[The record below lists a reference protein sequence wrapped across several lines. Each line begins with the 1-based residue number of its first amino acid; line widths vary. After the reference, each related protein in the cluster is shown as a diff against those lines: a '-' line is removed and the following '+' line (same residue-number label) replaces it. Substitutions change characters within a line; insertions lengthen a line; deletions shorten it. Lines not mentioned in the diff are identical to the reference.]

1 MEYKNYNR
9 LQGQTAVVTGGS
21 SGIGMATSAALA
33 REGANVVVNYHSSE
47 KEANELVDN
56 IRKEGGNAIAV
67 QANVSK
73 PEEVQKLFQTTY
85 DNFET
90 VDILVANSGMQKD
103 ADFFEMSLADWQKVL
118 EVNLTGQFLC
128 AQEAAKEFKKR
139 GIDESKS
146 VAAGKIICMS
156 SVHDTIP
163 WKGHINYTTSKGGIM
178 MMMKTMAQELAPYHI
193 RVNAIG
199 PGAIKTRINED
210 VWKSEEGRKEML
222 EKIPYGRIGEP
233 DDVASGAVWLASDES
248 DYVTGIVL
256 YIDGGMTLFPGFM
269 SGG

>member
-1 MEYKNYNR
+1 MKYKSYNR
-9 LQGQTAVVTGGS
+9 LKGQTAVVTGGS
-21 SGIGMATSAALA
+21 SGIGMATAAALA
-33 REGANVVVNYHSSE
+33 REGANVVVNYHSS
-47 KEANELVDN
+47 KQEAEQLVDD
-56 IRKEGGNAIAV
+56 IKKEGGKAIAV

-73 PEEVQKLFQTTY
+73 PEEVKNLFRITY
-85 DNFET
+85 DHYDT

-103 ADFFEMSLADWQKVL
+103 ADFFEMSLDDWQKVL
-118 EVNLTGQFLC
+118 DVNLTGQFLC
-128 AQEAAKEFKKR
+128 AQEAAKEFKRR
-139 GIDESKS
+139 GIDENKS

-163 WKGHINYTTSKGGIM
+163 WKGHINYATSKGGIM
-178 MMMKTMAQELAPYHI
+178 MMMKTMAQELAPHHI
-193 RVNAIG
+193 RVNGIG

-210 VWKSEEGRKEML
+210 VWKSEEGRQDML
-222 EKIPYGRIGEP
+222 EKIPYNRIGEP